1 MKGTLVVI
9 TAVVILAVSFLLFT
23 DIGPIAKTY
32 SKAKL
37 YSAGM
42 VGPTL
47 RAVGAPFRFT
57 HGIFDGYIN
66 VVDVK
71 RKNGELQKKLEALQL
86 QNQKFSELEKENER
100 LRRLLHFMDERPG
113 TLTAARVIG
122 EDVTNWFKC
131 VIIDKGRGNG
141 IGEKMPVITP
151 EGVVGQAVEV
161 SQWHT
166 KVMILTDTNSAIDVY
181 VTGKQARGILAGT
194 GRTTLK
200 MKYVLK
206 NDDLEA
212 GDRLITSGKDG
223 VYPRGLPVGV
233 VITVNKNVV
242 GLFAEVEVMPFNN
255 FRKLDEV
262 LVVRR

>member
-1 MKGTLVVI
+1 LKGTLVVI

-23 DIGPIAKTY
+23 DISPVAKTY
-32 SKAKL
+32 SKGKL
-37 YSAGM
+37 YFADM

-47 RAVGAPFRFT
+47 KATSAPFRFT
-57 HGIFDGYIN
+57 HGIFDSYVN
-66 VVDVK
+66 LVNVK
-71 RKNGELQKKLEALQL
+71 RRNGELQKKLEALQL
-86 QNQKFSELEKENER
+86 QTQKLSELEKENER

-131 VIIDKGRGNG
+131 IIIDKGRGNG
-141 IGEKMPVITP
+141 ITEKMPVITP

-161 SQWHT
+161 NRWHT

-181 VTGKQARGILAGT
+181 VSGKQARGILSGT

-223 VYPRGLPVGV
+223 VYPKGLPVGV
-233 VITVNKNVV
+233 VISMNKNVV

-262 LVVRR
+262 LVVRK

>member
-23 DIGPIAKTY
+23 DISPVAKTY
-32 SKAKL
+32 SKGKL
-37 YSAGM
+37 YFANV

-47 RAVGAPFRFT
+47 KAISTPFRFT
-57 HGIFDGYIN
+57 HGIFGDYVNLI
-66 VVDVK
+66 DVK
-71 RKNGELQKKLEALQL
+71 RKNVELQKKLEALRL
-86 QNQKFSELEKENER
+86 QNQKLSELEKENER
-100 LRRLLHFMDERPG
+100 LRRLLRFMDERPG

-131 VIIDKGRGNG
+131 IIIDKGRGNG
-141 IGEKMPVITP
+141 ITEKMPVITP

-161 SQWHT
+161 NRWHT

-181 VTGKQARGILAGT
+181 VSGKQARGILVGT

-233 VITVNKNVV
+233 AISMNKNVV

-262 LVVRR
+262 LVVRK

>member
-23 DIGPIAKTY
+23 DVGPVAKRY
-32 SKAKL
+32 SKAKV
-37 YSAGM
+37 YFATV

-47 RAVGAPFRFT
+47 RGVSAPFRFT
-57 HGIFDGYIN
+57 HGMFDGYIN
-66 VVDVK
+66 LVDVK
-71 RKNGELQKKLEALQL
+71 RKNVELQRKLEALQL
-86 QNQKFSELEKENER
+86 QNQKLSELEKENER
-100 LRRLLHFMDERPG
+100 LRRLLHFMDQRPG

-131 VIIDKGRGNG
+131 IIIDKGHGNG
-141 IGEKMPVITP
+141 IRERMPVITP

-161 SQWHT
+161 NQWHT
-166 KVMILTDTNSAIDVY
+166 KVMLLIDTNSAIDVY

-206 NDDLEA
+206 NDDIET

-233 VITVNKNVV
+233 VISVDKNVV

-262 LVVRR
+262 LVVRK